1 MSLVDRDARV
11 ANRQRPRV
19 QQSRIS
25 LEEFVARQRGAA
37 VQQEAVR
44 GEPSK
49 PRGVTVGV
57 PSGMPP
63 MLPPK
68 APKSCSM
75 LTKKGDP
82 CKARPVKGTG
92 LCVGH
97 SRVVDDVS

>member
-11 ANRQRPRV
+11 ANRQRPRER
-19 QQSRIS
+19 QSGIS
-25 LEEFVARQRGAA
+25 LEEFIARQRGA
-37 VQQEAVR
+37 VIQQEAVR

-49 PRGVTVGV
+49 PRGVTVGT